1 MHLSLTTVR
10 RAVTVVADVAD
21 LDHPAAFAGVAMPG
35 LARLIGCDLATFTE
49 IDPPKQIRYMDYPER
64 ALSPASYEAFSE
76 FLHQHPLIN
85 HYETAR
91 DGVALRMSDVVSRAE
106 FRRLDIYQH
115 AYRPRPTEYLLAV
128 QLPGPG
134 PGTKAFALNRAR
146 RDFTE
151 TDRDL
156 LNLVRGPLAEGL
168 RRAAARHR
176 AHRALASS
184 PEQRLAALTEREV
197 QVLELV
203 AAGRTNV
210 AIAHTLEVS
219 PRTVAKHLERIYRKL
234 GVGNRAAAVAPP
246 LLASDPEP
254 RITEPAITGPR
265 ITAPVPTQRPAIAY
279 STPIVP
285 HSAPEVLPRAFRE
298 VRPSGTSRR
307 FRATGTKPALTTKAL
322 R

>member
-21 LDHPAAFAGVAMPG
+21 LDHPAAFAGVVLPG

-49 IDPPKQIRYMDYPER
+49 IDPPKRIRYMDYPEG
-64 ALSPASYEAFSE
+64 ALSPASYQAFSDH
-76 FLHQHPLIN
+76 LHEHPLIR
-85 HYETAR
+85 HYETTR
-91 DGVALRMSDVVSRAE
+91 DGAALRMSDVVSRAE

-134 PGTKAFALNRAR
+134 PGTRAFALNRAR

-151 TDRDL
+151 TERDL
-156 LNLVRGPLAEGL
+156 LNLVRGPLADGL
-168 RRAAARHR
+168 RRAGARQH
-176 AHRALASS
+176 AHRALTSS
-184 PEQRLAALTEREV
+184 PEQRLAALTEREI

-210 AIAHTLEVS
+210 AIAHTLDVS

-246 LLASDPEP
+246 PLAHEPEL
-254 RITEPAITGPR
+254 RIVSAAPMQWPAV
-265 ITAPVPTQRPAIAY
+265 A
-279 STPIVP
+279 

-298 VRPSGTSRR
+298 VRPAGTTSRR
-307 FRATGTKPALTTKAL
+307 FRSAVAKPALASKAL
-322 R
+322 H